1 MKASR
6 SALEAIIVYE
16 GLKLKAYKC
25 PAGIWTIGIGHT
37 GTVNGQTIQ
46 EKMVITEAEAME
58 LLQEDVAKIDKY
70 LNSQP
75 FCKRLTQCQY
85 DALTSFIF
93 NVGQRAFETSTMR
106 KKLCLNEPDKDVA
119 AEFGRWVYG
128 TANGKK
134 VILPGLV
141 KRRRKEAAMFLGE

>member
-1 MKASR
+1 MRASR
-6 SALEAIIVYE
+6 NALETIIAYE
-16 GLKLKAYKC
+16 GMKLKAYKC
-25 PAGIWTIGIGHT
+25 PAGIWTIGVGHT
-37 GTVNGQTIQ
+37 GAVDGQPIQ
-46 EKMVITEAEAME
+46 EKMAITETKAMD

-75 FCKRLTQCQY
+75 FCKRLTQNQY

-93 NVGQRAFETSTMR
+93 NVGRRAFETSTMR
-106 KKLCLNEPDKDVA
+106 KKLCLNEPGKDVA

-128 TANGKK
+128 TVNGKK

-141 KRRRKEAAMFLGE
+141 KRRRKEAAMFLGG